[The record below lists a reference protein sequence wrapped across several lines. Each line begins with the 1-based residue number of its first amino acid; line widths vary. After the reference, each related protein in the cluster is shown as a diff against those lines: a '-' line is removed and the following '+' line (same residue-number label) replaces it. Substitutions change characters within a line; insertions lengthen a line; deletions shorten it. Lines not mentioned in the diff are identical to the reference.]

1 MPISYAMIA
10 RDLAV
15 LCEYTDEPVDT
26 EPAKFA
32 HAVLRDI
39 VDKAHPTETRNVFTM
54 GKRVYYYY
62 LFDGLTYICMC
73 DETFQREAAYAM
85 LEETKNEFL
94 SRSGHRSKTPKDF
107 APHLH
112 AIMTKYEN
120 VKIRTKIDVVN
131 VTDQVKE
138 VKNKMADSLHR
149 LLERGVKMNDL
160 VTKTEKLHHD
170 ALVFQQSSTKLKNVL
185 WWKNIK
191 YQLLALV
198 LFAVLMWIGASW
210 ICGWDMSS
218 CGSNTRNIP
227 MIRDI
232 SHSVSSGIDS
242 AQHGIESTVDSAQ
255 QQVGGTIDKAKG
267 VAADALHR

>member
-1 MPISYAMIA
+1 MIA

-15 LCEYTDEPVDT
+15 LCEYTEEPVDT

-131 VTDQVKE
+131 
-138 VKNKMADSLHR
+138 